1 MWICTRCQSANKEGH
16 RQCVQC
22 SAPRNARRFGA
33 ATRLDAPSLNTA
45 PLGQARS
52 AAQTRAGQPL
62 TQGQTSPETGQ
73 PAAPGLG
80 AAPGPGRMPA
90 FSHQEPITPAK
101 AGRSGRC
108 TRLVAWLLTIL
119 LPILCL
125 FLAFVQRDVV
135 WLLVEG
141 LLANPFQP
149 LPGVLVTVAALL
161 LLLCALLLSLV
172 PGLTLLALGRLL
184 GRGQGKLA
192 QKDIS

>member
-33 ATRLDAPSLNTA
+33 ATRVDAPSLNTA

-52 AAQTRAGQPL
+52 AAQARAGQPL
-62 TQGQTSPETGQ
+62 TQGQAKPETGQ

-80 AAPGPGRMPA
+80 AAPA
-90 FSHQEPITPAK
+90 FSHQEPIAQAK
-101 AGRSGRC
+101 VSRSGRC
-108 TRLVAWLLTIL
+108 TRLVGWLLTIL

-141 LLANPFQP
+141 LLTNPFQP

-184 GRGQGKLA
+184 GRSQGKLA
-192 QKDIS
+192 QKDIT